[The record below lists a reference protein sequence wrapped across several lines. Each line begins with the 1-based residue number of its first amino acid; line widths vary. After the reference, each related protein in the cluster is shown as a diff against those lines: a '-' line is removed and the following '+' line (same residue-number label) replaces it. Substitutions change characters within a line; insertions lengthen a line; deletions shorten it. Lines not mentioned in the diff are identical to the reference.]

1 MVALL
6 SASSLLGPLLD
17 GPDRPLRVV
26 DRTSRSWHLCDA
38 EGRVVAC
45 LSPAGAWRLPY
56 ACAVDVLPAADV
68 ELSAGDGALIID
80 GHRLRP
86 RRWWRPARPTVT
98 SLRVV
103 PGAVDVLS
111 AQWRAD
117 LGRGPGLTP
126 YADDIVCGSVV
137 ALAAAGAAA
146 DLRALVAADDLERRT
161 TAISAA
167 LLRLACAGW
176 CIDEV
181 AGYLAA
187 LDAEAAGRPNA
198 EVAARRRRLLAVGH
212 SSGRGLMSG
221 VDAAV
226 GVRHRET
233 AA

>member
-1 MVALL
+1 MVLL
-6 SASSLLGPLLD
+6 SASSLLRPLLD
-17 GPDRPLRVV
+17 GAVRPLRVV
-26 DRTSRSWHLCDA
+26 DRTSRTWHLCDA
-38 EGRVVAC
+38 NGRVVAC
-45 LSPAGAWRLPY
+45 LAPAGAWRLPY
-56 ACAVDVLPAADV
+56 ACVLDVLPAADLA
-68 ELSAGDGALIID
+68 LSAGAGALVID

-103 PGAVDVLS
+103 PAAVDALS
-111 AQWRAD
+111 TQWRDD

-126 YADDIVCGSVV
+126 YADDFMCGTVV

-146 DLRALVAADDLERRT
+146 ELRSLIAADDLEQRT
-161 TAISAA
+161 TVVSAA

-187 LDAEAAGRPNA
+187 LDAEASGRPDA
-198 EVAARRRRLLAVGH
+198 DVAGRRRRLLEVGH
-212 SSGRGLMSG
+212 SSGRGLVSG
-221 VDAAV
+221 IDAAV
-226 GVRHRET
+226 GVRHRE